1 VRIYRVAA
9 RVYVDGMRLRSL
21 SITLGLGIGLGLAA
35 APARAQK
42 AVFVVRHAEKV
53 SEQDQ
58 SLTEAG
64 RARARRLSEMLAD
77 AGITEIYATD
87 TARARDTAKPLA
99 DRLKLQIQTYD
110 TGGGMSGAVDAR
122 PFVGSIRKD
131 HAHDVVLVVGHSN
144 TIPDLLRALG
154 CAERISLAADQYDDV
169 FAGGSTLVRL
179 KY

>member
-1 VRIYRVAA
+1 LNSTRCATDQDPSPSGPSQIPLSGIFDARRRRFVVRIYRVAA

-64 RARARRLSEMLAD
+64 RARARRPS
-77 AGITEIYATD
+77 
-87 TARARDTAKPLA
+87 
-99 DRLKLQIQTYD
+99 
-110 TGGGMSGAVDAR
+110 
-122 PFVGSIRKD
+122 
-131 HAHDVVLVVGHSN
+131 
-144 TIPDLLRALG
+144 
-154 CAERISLAADQYDDV
+154 
-169 FAGGSTLVRL
+169 
-179 KY
+179 

>member
-1 VRIYRVAA
+1 
-9 RVYVDGMRLRSL
+9 MRLRSL
-21 SITLGLGIGLGLAA
+21 SFTLGLAIGIGLVA

-58 SLTEAG
+58 TLTEAG
-64 RARARRLSEMLAD
+64 RARARRLSEMLGN
-77 AGITEIYATD
+77 AGISEIYATD

-99 DRLKLQIQTYD
+99 ERLKLQIQTYD

-122 PFVGSIRKD
+122 PFVASLRKD

-154 CAERISLAADQYDDV
+154 CAERISLAADAYDDLFV
-169 FAGGSTLVRL
+169 VVPKAGGSTLLRL

>member
-1 VRIYRVAA
+1 MG
-9 RVYVDGMRLRSL
+9 YVDGMKLRSL

-42 AVFVVRHAEKV
+42 AVFVVRHAEKI

-77 AGITEIYATD
+77 AGISAIYATD

-99 DRLKLQIQTYD
+99 DASSSR
-110 TGGGMSGAVDAR
+110 SR
-122 PFVGSIRKD
+122 P
-131 HAHDVVLVVGHSN
+131 
-144 TIPDLLRALG
+144 TTP
-154 CAERISLAADQYDDV
+154 AA
-169 FAGGSTLVRL
+169 A
-179 KY
+179 